1 MSMTSNG
8 ESIGRIG
15 DEPTGEVKY
24 LSDGATLRGKI
35 AGSRRE
41 NVIAAGERFLAAT
54 GGATGPVLCGAPV
67 SQPGHD
73 HHSPETSVARSCT
86 APFWFPGQAF
96 EGTIWP
102 VPG

>member
-54 GGATGPVLCGAPV
+54 GGDAGPGLARPPG

-73 HHSPETSVARSCT
+73 GQGTPSAGARCCT
-86 APFWFPGQAF
+86 APFGCPAQRFCGN
-96 EGTIWP
+96 TC
-102 VPG
+102 